1 MLIDRFER
9 IHPRP
14 DWANGRIRTGV
25 PSLSSLFSSTK
36 SFIDNSASTAGTS
49 RPPLPQGVVELQR
62 LRNANQ
68 TNPTTG
74 KREAQNGGSGVT
86 DFVWHPSARVPVG
99 VVCGGDRR
107 VRFFSVSQSGFQWY

>member
-1 MLIDRFER
+1 MKRFER

-14 DWANGRIRTGV
+14 DWATGRIRAGV

-36 SFIDNSASTAGTS
+36 SFIDSSAPVAGSS
-49 RPPLPQGVVELQR
+49 RAPLPQSVVEMQR

-68 TNPTTG
+68 ANPTTG
-74 KREAQNGGSGVT
+74 KREAQGGGSGVV

-107 VRFFSVSQSGFQWY
+107 IRFFNVSLSPIPLV